1 MFQQDLTII
10 NKWFNKT
17 TKAYEY
23 KIKNIK
29 GFFSSKKSISINN
42 TILTSSDGFIARILM
57 SNTGYKTP
65 KEYQALTST
74 GTYWTLQNDDYI
86 VKGTVTGTITK
97 IADLESTYN
106 DVMKITNVEIKDYSS
121 SDMQHYAISGE

>member
-23 KIKNIK
+23 KTKNIK

-42 TILTSSDGFIARILM
+42 TILTSNDGFIARILM

-97 IADLESTYN
+97 IADIESSYN
-106 DVMKITNVEIKDYSS
+106 EVMKITNVEIKDYSS

>member
-42 TILTSSDGFIARILM
+42 TILTSNDGFIARILM

-97 IADLESTYN
+97 IADVESLYN
-106 DVMKITNVEIKDYSS
+106 EVMKITNVEIKDYSS

>member
-97 IADLESTYN
+97 IADLESLYN
-106 DVMKITNVEIKDYSS
+106 EVMKITNVEIKDYSS

>member
-23 KIKNIK
+23 KTKNIK

-42 TILTSSDGFIARILM
+42 TILTSNDGFIARILM

-97 IADLESTYN
+97 IADIESSYN
-106 DVMKITNVEIKDYSS
+106 EVMKITNVEIKDYSS
-121 SDMQHYAISGE
+121 NDMQHYAISGE